1 MTITR
6 ELSYN
11 LSGSVTNMGLGITGT
26 TIRLYDYEYRSG
38 SLVKR
43 FLIEQS
49 TSQRG
54 AFNFDVRKGVY
65 CIEVVPGDN
74 TRFARQSLETIKV
87 TSNTT
92 FSIVLKA
99 GFILSGKIE
108 DHKGRGVGSA
118 ELLVFGIE
126 PHVLRVAQEV
136 ASDGSYSIS
145 LPEGRYYVCVYYKT
159 RVSQNA
165 GKKNVQQEKPFLCPV
180 MEVVELYKDVK
191 KNFELPEMLNFQ
203 GVATNSAGH
212 PVTGVRAVIQS
223 SEKLDGVFAGQ
234 LPLSVSCVTGKDGKF
249 EAGLRTGSYTV
260 KLEPPPDSHLAEKQ
274 FGSMQLD
281 QDRTRAYSL
290 DPGHQLSGRILFKKT
305 PVVGAKVTVMG
316 VKSES
321 SQWTDEEGHYCFSLA
336 GGSYEMQISSQPHPL
351 GQEAV
356 PELAPWLG
364 NVILDKDTD
373 RTIEMD
379 EGILVAGRVLDPARE
394 PRAGVLLSVYPAKTG
409 TSDTTLPARMPLA
422 VGITGSD
429 GAYEFRLRP
438 DSYKLVLNNQ
448 PSTAHVIH
456 VGGAGK
462 DRDLTVEDVCVV
474 TFEVTSEEETP
485 IPNCLISYERYRL
498 GETDTALIPELI
510 EPASTG
516 DDGKCT
522 ITVPS
527 GIYSVHFQPPIES
540 EFESRHIRQLSV
552 IKDMTRRVRLA
563 RKAAVRGDRSS
574 DA

>member
-1 MTITR
+1 
-6 ELSYN
+6 
-11 LSGSVTNMGLGITGT
+11 MGLGINGT

-43 FLIEQS
+43 FLVEQS
-49 TSQRG
+49 TNQKG
-54 AFNFDVRKGVY
+54 GFNFDVRKGVY

-99 GFILSGKIE
+99 GFILSGMIE
-108 DHKGRGVGSA
+108 DHKGNPVGSA

-136 ASDGSYSIS
+136 APDGSYSIS

-159 RVSQNA
+159 RGAQIA
-165 GKKNVQQEKPFLCPV
+165 ARKALPDKPFLCPV
-180 MEVVELYKDVK
+180 MEVVELYKDLK
-191 KNFELPEMLNFQ
+191 KNFELPAMLNFQ

-212 PVTGVRAVIQS
+212 PVSGVRATIQS

-234 LPLSVSCVTGKDGKF
+234 LPLSVSCTTGKDGKF
-249 EAGLRTGSYTV
+249 EAGLRIGSYTV
-260 KLEPPPDSHLAEKQ
+260 KLEPPTDSHLAEKQ

-281 QDRTRAYSL
+281 QDRTRTYSL
-290 DPGHQLSGRILFKKT
+290 DPGHQLSGKILFKKM
-305 PVVGAKVTVMG
+305 PVVGAKVTMLG

-321 SQWTDEEGHYCFSLA
+321 SQWTDEDGHYCFSLA

-373 RTIEMD
+373 YTVEMD
-379 EGILVAGRVLDPARE
+379 EGLLVAGRVLDPSRE
-394 PRAGVLLSVYPAKTG
+394 PRAGVLLSVYPAKGG
-409 TSDTTLPARMPLA
+409 TADSALPARMPLA

-456 VGGAGK
+456 VGDSGK
-462 DRDLTVEDVCVV
+462 DKDLTVEDVCVV
-474 TFEVTSEEETP
+474 TFEIASEDEIP
-485 IPNCLISYERYRL
+485 IPNCLISYERYRIGDSDASL
-498 GETDTALIPELI
+498 SPELI
-510 EPASTG
+510 EPTTTG

-522 ITVPS
+522 ITVS
-527 GIYSVHFQPPIES
+527 GGIYSVHFQPPLES
-540 EFESRHIRQLSV
+540 EFEARHLRQLSV
-552 IKDMTRRVRLA
+552 IKDMTRRVRLS
-563 RKAAVRGDRSS
+563 RKSS
-574 DA
+574 VPSVE